1 GLENYALLEGFLDLN
16 ESWETRGKQDSAT
29 RYVIG
34 AMQPV
39 DNRYTEISFETAK
52 RIENQL
58 VKKLDLNL
66 EFRVQGSVPLDI
78 HIKSFSDVDLLI
90 IDTQMLIYDS
100 DGIGRYTP
108 TNKNDGDVI
117 LELRDA
123 ARDALKATFPAA
135 DVDDNNAKSLRIT
148 GGSLQRE
155 VDVVPSIWWDTKE
168 YQHTKDVDQ
177 RGVTIIDKNT
187 RQRIYNLPFLHI
199 KRIKDKCD
207 QCNGGLRKSIRFLKT
222 LKADSEAEGTKIEL
236 SSYDIASLM
245 YHADGNNLRHSQYY
259 ELAVL
264 VETHRWLNYLAQNPN
279 AAMLLYV
286 PNGTRKIIDK
296 NETFAELLKLT
307 GMVNS
312 IVTEVLREIT
322 GQPTEYYT
330 PAKGILLIKQAV
342 Y

>member
-1 GLENYALLEGFLDLN
+1 
-16 ESWETRGKQDSAT
+16 
-29 RYVIG
+29 
-34 AMQPV
+34 MQPV

-155 VDVVPSIWWDTKE
+155 VDVVPSIWWIGP
-168 YQHTKDVDQ
+168 YISIH
-177 RGVTIIDKNT
+177 
-187 RQRIYNLPFLHI
+187 FL
-199 KRIKDKCD
+199 
-207 QCNGGLRKSIRFLKT
+207 
-222 LKADSEAEGTKIEL
+222 
-236 SSYDIASLM
+236 SL
-245 YHADGNNLRHSQYY
+245 
-259 ELAVL
+259 
-264 VETHRWLNYLAQNPN
+264 NP
-279 AAMLLYV
+279 
-286 PNGTRKIIDK
+286 
-296 NETFAELLKLT
+296 
-307 GMVNS
+307 
-312 IVTEVLREIT
+312 
-322 GQPTEYYT
+322 
-330 PAKGILLIKQAV
+330 
-342 Y
+342 

>member
-1 GLENYALLEGFLDLN
+1 
-16 ESWETRGKQDSAT
+16 
-29 RYVIG
+29 
-34 AMQPV
+34 
-39 DNRYTEISFETAK
+39 
-52 RIENQL
+52 
-58 VKKLDLNL
+58 L

-177 RGVTIIDKNT
+177 RGVTIIDK
-187 RQRIYNLPFLHI
+187 
-199 KRIKDKCD
+199 
-207 QCNGGLRKSIRFLKT
+207 
-222 LKADSEAEGTKIEL
+222 
-236 SSYDIASLM
+236 
-245 YHADGNNLRHSQYY
+245 
-259 ELAVL
+259 
-264 VETHRWLNYLAQNPN
+264 
-279 AAMLLYV
+279 
-286 PNGTRKIIDK
+286 
-296 NETFAELLKLT
+296 
-307 GMVNS
+307 
-312 IVTEVLREIT
+312 
-322 GQPTEYYT
+322 
-330 PAKGILLIKQAV
+330 
-342 Y
+342 